1 MRQEENRDEQ
11 TKALMKVYPR
21 LLSKHQAD
29 VGRMSALLMVPSQ
42 MNLGLYLDMRM
53 TSVSFRDQRT
63 EHIADKQAYDSLWD
77 DITKQFLQHTDRTVL
92 TAAIQAINE
101 LTLNTS
107 LAQNNTTKLN
117 ELTESLFTSLRDAI
131 NGQDVSSMSIDDEEV
146 ASIEAI
152 LFRLTLLAKSRDITE
167 VMEDE
172 EGGQS
177 SGWEIV
183 CAFAERGELPY
194 KDEAKVSSSSSR
206 TASAHS

>member
-1 MRQEENRDEQ
+1 LCR
-11 TKALMKVYPR
+11 
-21 LLSKHQAD
+21 AD
-29 VGRMSALLMVPSQ
+29 
-42 MNLGLYLDMRM
+42 
-53 TSVSFRDQRT
+53 
-63 EHIADKQAYDSLWD
+63 IQAYDSLWD
-77 DITKQFLQHTDRTVL
+77 DIIKQFLQHTDQTVL
-92 TAAIQAINE
+92 TSAIQAINE

-107 LAQNNTTKLN
+107 LANNNTAKLN

-146 ASIEAI
+146 ITIQAI
-152 LFRLTLLAKSRDITE
+152 LFRLTLLGKSRDITE

-194 KDEAKVSSSSSR
+194 KDEAKVCPSLPLSLDLGGADDRSSNMLSKLYSYISPGCSR
-206 TASAHS
+206 ASLLKIRTIQSRS